1 MPTEDSAVATPLQ
14 SARSVWRQRS
24 TLGAMMKSMGVAI
37 CTERVEAKLT
47 LIVVQHPAGTV
58 AICTE
63 RVEAKFFGD
72 RRLILSIPLQSA
84 RSVWRQSSSTMEKS
98 ATEKVAICTERV
110 EAKDCIYLP
119 FTLAGV
125 AICTGCV
132 ESSAVSLYE
141 KSEKIY
147 ADLLHFYSSW
157 CIIHLVRQ
165 TDTKMMKIRMKI
177 KESIVMAK
185 MRVLLAY
192 SGGLD
197 TSIIVPWLKENY
209 DCDVVCVA
217 GDVGQGEELEP
228 LHEKAQKCG
237 AEKLYIE
244 DLRKEFVEDFIWPT
258 LKAGAVY
265 EGKYLLGTS
274 FARPLIAKR
283 LVEIAHKEKCTAIC
297 HGCTGKGNDQVRFE
311 LTIKA
316 FDPNM
321 QIIAP
326 WRIWDIKTREEEI
339 DYAEK
344 RGIPVPV
351 KKDRP
356 YSMDRNIWH
365 ISHEG
370 ADLEDPWNEPPEDLL
385 LTMVTPEKAPDQPE
399 YVTVDFE
406 QGVPVAI
413 NGEKLDAVDLLTKA
427 NEIAGRNGVGCADL
441 VENRLVGMKS
451 RGVYETPG
459 GTMLYAAHGI
469 LESITLDRATSHYKE
484 LVASKFAELV
494 YDGMWYTPLRE
505 ALSAFVDSTQQAVNG
520 TVKLKL
526 YKGNCI
532 NAGVKSP
539 NSLYM
544 EEIATFGDSHDLY
557 SHKDSAGFINL
568 LGLPL
573 KVKAMV
579 EQKNKK

>member
-1 MPTEDSAVATPLQ
+1 MNV
-14 SARSVWRQRS
+14 
-24 TLGAMMKSMGVAI
+24 
-37 CTERVEAKLT
+37 
-47 LIVVQHPAGTV
+47 
-58 AICTE
+58 
-63 RVEAKFFGD
+63 
-72 RRLILSIPLQSA
+72 
-84 RSVWRQSSSTMEKS
+84 
-98 ATEKVAICTERV
+98 
-110 EAKDCIYLP
+110 
-119 FTLAGV
+119 
-125 AICTGCV
+125 
-132 ESSAVSLYE
+132 
-141 KSEKIY
+141 
-147 ADLLHFYSSW
+147 
-157 CIIHLVRQ
+157 
-165 TDTKMMKIRMKI
+165 
-177 KESIVMAK
+177 
-185 MRVLLAY
+185 
-192 SGGLD
+192 
-197 TSIIVPWLKENY
+197 
-209 DCDVVCVA
+209 
-217 GDVGQGEELEP
+217 
-228 LHEKAQKCG
+228 
-237 AEKLYIE
+237 
-244 DLRKEFVEDFIWPT
+244 
-258 LKAGAVY
+258 
-265 EGKYLLGTS
+265 
-274 FARPLIAKR
+274 
-283 LVEIAHKEKCTAIC
+283 TA
-297 HGCTGKGNDQVRFE
+297 
-311 LTIKA
+311 
-316 FDPNM
+316 
-321 QIIAP
+321 
-326 WRIWDIKTREEEI
+326 
-339 DYAEK
+339 
-344 RGIPVPV
+344 
-351 KKDRP
+351 
-356 YSMDRNIWH
+356 
-365 ISHEG
+365 
-370 ADLEDPWNEPPEDLL
+370 EDLL

-406 QGVPVAI
+406 KGVPVAI